1 MPFATFALATLAIYL
16 GGTTLVGAIS
26 VAMSIPHLPPPMSAW
41 AKSVYI
47 GCAIVAVVIWFV
59 GNLLV
64 FPPLAAIRSGAGAD
78 LPGLTGCL
86 MVSSVGLVV
95 LDVWL
100 RDRADDYLG

>member
-1 MPFATFALATLAIYL
+1 MVAGRRRPVDPCIYSSCMGTSSRGGLRSRTFALFA
-16 GGTTLVGAIS
+16 G
-26 VAMSIPHLPPPMSAW
+26 
-41 AKSVYI
+41 
-47 GCAIVAVVIWFV
+47 AIVAVVIWFL

-100 RDRADDYLG
+100 KDRADDYLG